1 MFEVARSVGRF
12 AWWHGYAP
20 WAHPLADRLAS
31 RWGLASRLIR
41 WPIASLAPCHQNEL
55 HLMRALG
62 LGDVLMC
69 TPALRELK
77 QRSPTCRV
85 TCYTE
90 LTSLVSGLPF
100 IDDVR
105 PMVELPETFIRNVAT
120 RS

>member
-1 MFEVARSVGRF
+1 
-12 AWWHGYAP
+12 
-20 WAHPLADRLAS
+20 
-31 RWGLASRLIR
+31 
-41 WPIASLAPCHQNEL
+41 
-55 HLMRALG
+55 MRALG